1 MIPFFADSIT
11 NTEQFL
17 LHDNVINGN
26 SVFTINSNQ
35 IFYEGYFGQDTF
47 NGNTTFNFNGTG
59 KCTIADNGA
68 SVFKGNLTVNR
79 TVAGETD
86 IFPSNQPSTVSGNFS
101 YTNLVGGTSNIGAIG
116 GTNNPSVIS
125 GQMNANIINPI
136 NAGNPQVYIDDIKNL
151 TTGGTINIKYPGIT
165 SMGYD
170 TLNVT
175 SLNISGISSGNAS
188 GIGYNTF
195 NGNLNIAD
203 STTNSNYFNF
213 GVNVVNGNS
222 VFTLNSN
229 QPFYE
234 ACCGGDI
241 FNGNV
246 TYNITNAG
254 TIYLGRNGL
263 SQYGG
268 NLSLNGNNFITP
280 GSNPWPMTFIGSGA
294 DTLSFTNAALT
305 FPELNMQ
312 MSKGGTVML
321 AKPTVVS
328 GYITFNSGNIISSAA
343 NPLTINNG
351 VALNGGNDSSHV
363 IGPVIKYGNQAFT
376 FPLGDS
382 AKYFPASITGPA
394 NTTDEFSASFI
405 PHNPTADGYDTASRA
420 PTLQR
425 VTSRGYWD
433 IQRKAGSSNVS
444 VTLGYHYSP
453 GAITDPST
461 LSVAHWNGTL
471 WEDLGNGGVTGNDTV
486 GSVMTATVV
495 SSFSPFTIGSS
506 SALNLLPVTLISFD
520 AAKQGTQTYLNWV
533 VAQETGI
540 SVYVVERSSDGN
552 HFISI
557 NTINSTNSAIQHA
570 YTVYDNTP
578 LNGTNYYRL
587 KIVDIAGKIT
597 YSDIRLVNFGNQ
609 NSFIIYPNPAKSFIT
624 ISSPVIVKQIRLLS
638 VSGQI
643 MKVWQNVSP
652 NAQLDLGA
660 IASGT
665 YLLEF
670 INDQSLQ
677 TMKLVK
683 SF

>member
-1 MIPFFADSIT
+1 
-11 NTEQFL
+11 
-17 LHDNVINGN
+17 
-26 SVFTINSNQ
+26 
-35 IFYEGYFGQDTF
+35 
-47 NGNTTFNFNGTG
+47 
-59 KCTIADNGA
+59 
-68 SVFKGNLTVNR
+68 
-79 TVAGETD
+79 
-86 IFPSNQPSTVSGNFS
+86 
-101 YTNLVGGTSNIGAIG
+101 
-116 GTNNPSVIS
+116 
-125 GQMNANIINPI
+125 
-136 NAGNPQVYIDDIKNL
+136 
-151 TTGGTINIKYPGIT
+151 
-165 SMGYD
+165 MGYD
-170 TLNVT
+170 TLKVT
-175 SLNISGISSGNAS
+175 SLTISGISSGNAS
-188 GIGYNTF
+188 GIGYNTL

-203 STTNSNYFNF
+203 SSTNSNFFNF
-213 GVNVVNGNS
+213 GSNVVNGNS

-246 TYNITNAG
+246 TYNVTNAG
-254 TIYLGRNGL
+254 TIYLGRNVNGL

-268 NLSLNGNNFITP
+268 NLSLNGNNYNINASPSNSITF
-280 GSNPWPMTFIGSGA
+280 SGSGT

-305 FPELNMQ
+305 FPNLVIQ
-312 MSKGGTVML
+312 KAKGGMIVL
-321 AKPTVVS
+321 ANPAVITNNV
-328 GYITFNSGNIISSAA
+328 TFNSGNFISSAA
-343 NPLTINNG
+343 NPLIFNNG
-351 VALNGGNDSSHV
+351 VTETGGNDSSHV

-433 IQRKAGSSNVS
+433 IQRKAGTSNVS

-453 GAITDPST
+453 GAITDPTT

-506 SALNLLPVTLISFD
+506 SALNVLPVTLISFD

-540 SVYVVERSSDGN
+540 SVYVVERSNDGN

-570 YTVYDNTP
+570 YTIYDNAP

-609 NSFIIYPNPAKSFIT
+609 NSFIIYPNPANNEINFQ
-624 ISSPVIVKQIRLLS
+624 SSAAGVAYIFNIK
-638 VSGQI
+638 G
-643 MKVWQNVSP
+643 
-652 NAQLDLGA
+652 
-660 IASGT
+660 
-665 YLLEF
+665 E
-670 INDQSLQ
+670 
-677 TMKLVK
+677 LVK
-683 SF
+683 TILVQIGVNNLDISNLSSGVYVGQMNGQRIEFLKE